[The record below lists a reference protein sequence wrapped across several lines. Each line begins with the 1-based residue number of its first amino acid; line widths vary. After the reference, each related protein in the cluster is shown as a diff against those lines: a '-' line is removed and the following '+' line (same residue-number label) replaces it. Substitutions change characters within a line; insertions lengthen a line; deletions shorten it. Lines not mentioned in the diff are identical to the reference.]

1 MLEVACRVV
10 SRVLTYVGYDLCRPH
25 CTYCILFLRICVL
38 LDWFGVLKPEFVPE
52 CGGLIRRRHEGGSE
66 RGRGR
71 MHTEGAV
78 RDRRLD
84 NEQTSTSDMH
94 SDTSEY

>member
-1 MLEVACRVV
+1 MQNASNRSHE
-10 SRVLTYVGYDLCRPH
+10 VLTMPTLVKSYHQEAPP
-25 CTYCILFLRICVL
+25 L
-38 LDWFGVLKPEFVPE
+38 LSDWFGVLKPEVVPE
-52 CGGLIRRRHEGGSE
+52 CGGLIRRRHDGGSE
-66 RGRGR
+66 RDRGR
-71 MHTEGAV
+71 MHAEGTV

>member
-1 MLEVACRVV
+1 MSTLKMKRSTALALRSSEAPPEETMAKTNPRA
-10 SRVLTYVGYDLCRPH
+10 T
-25 CTYCILFLRICVL
+25 ILSDRFS
-38 LDWFGVLKPEFVPE
+38 VLKPEVVPE

-66 RGRGR
+66 RDRGR
-71 MHTEGAV
+71 MHAEGTV